1 MTNAFFNGF
10 ASPVQTKTK
19 KFWLSAFTQDNG
31 DDPFEIIRVELPR
44 KSIESAIKLAV
55 KAGKKWMDSDD
66 SVWEVLIHDG
76 PTQVPST
83 GDAVLARLSRE
94 QFKES
99 IELTNTDD

>member
-1 MTNAFFNGF
+1 MTKGF
-10 ASPVQTKTK
+10 ADPAKAKTK
-19 KFWLSAFTQDNG
+19 KFWLSAFTQDNE

-55 KAGKKWMDSDD
+55 KAGKQWMDADD

-76 PTQVPST
+76 PTQVPSS

>member
-1 MTNAFFNGF
+1 MTKGF
-10 ASPVQTKTK
+10 AAPVEIKTK
-19 KFWLSAFTQDNG
+19 KFWLSAFTQDNE
-31 DDPFEIIRVELPR
+31 DDPFEIVRVELPR

-55 KAGKKWMDSDD
+55 KAGKQWMDTDA

-76 PTQVPST
+76 PTQIPST

-99 IELTNTDD
+99 IELTNTDE

>member
-1 MTNAFFNGF
+1 MTKGF
-10 ASPVQTKTK
+10 AEPIETKTK
-19 KFWLSAFTQDNG
+19 KFWLSAFTQDNE
-31 DDPFEIIRVELPR
+31 DDPFEIVRVELPR

-55 KAGKKWMDSDD
+55 KAGKQWMDTDD

-76 PTQVPST
+76 PTQIPST